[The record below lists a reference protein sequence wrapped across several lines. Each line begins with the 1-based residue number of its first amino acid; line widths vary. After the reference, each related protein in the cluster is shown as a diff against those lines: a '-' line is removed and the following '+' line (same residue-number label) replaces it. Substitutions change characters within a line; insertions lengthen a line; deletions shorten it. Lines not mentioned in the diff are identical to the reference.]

1 MRRACRSLAVPALLV
16 LALLTAACGDLGTK
30 DEPPR
35 PFGPGAGNLPGGAPS
50 VTTPVTVPGVGTLE
64 YDNGYF
70 TLDPPPPGADATVVG
85 VLTFVGPGTL
95 SLRIGGIFGRPDTP
109 CRFHAALL
117 ARDEGFTISGDG
129 EDRVND
135 RGVVFHEVVLVKGAQ
150 LLRLDCAQL
159 TGIFGVEMF
168 GDSLVSGGLDTQ
180 QVHAVLNSIRP

>member
-1 MRRACRSLAVPALLV
+1 
-16 LALLTAACGDLGTK
+16 
-30 DEPPR
+30 
-35 PFGPGAGNLPGGAPS
+35 
-50 VTTPVTVPGVGTLE
+50 
-64 YDNGYF
+64 
-70 TLDPPPPGADATVVG
+70 
-85 VLTFVGPGTL
+85 
-95 SLRIGGIFGRPDTP
+95 RPDTP